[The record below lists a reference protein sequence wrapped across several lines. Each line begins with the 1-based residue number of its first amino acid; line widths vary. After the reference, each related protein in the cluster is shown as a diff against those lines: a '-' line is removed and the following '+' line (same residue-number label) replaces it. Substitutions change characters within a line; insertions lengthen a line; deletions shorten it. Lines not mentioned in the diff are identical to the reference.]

1 MESGRTR
8 VPQRDN
14 CGVIGWKIGD
24 SIARQHLRNLAMQLD
39 KFSDPSS
46 SRDQKATP
54 ANTRRLIVAIALGV
68 AAVAGLTVTER
79 MRERVPTPTPPHEPS
94 QALITTAAPAPEQF
108 AAASQMPPPAPPE
121 IKNDEKL
128 EPPRASAP
136 ESTIVDSKP
145 SAKHTTPVDTHY
157 MVQLGVFN
165 STANAQSLQKQ
176 LARSGINAHL
186 ETFVKVG
193 PFKDKHE
200 AEKAL
205 ARARKL
211 GIQAVLVFPPANQ

>member
-1 MESGRTR
+1 
-8 VPQRDN
+8 
-14 CGVIGWKIGD
+14 
-24 SIARQHLRNLAMQLD
+24 MQLD
-39 KFSDPSS
+39 KIPDPSS
-46 SRDQKATP
+46 SGDPKTTP
-54 ANTRRLIVAIALGV
+54 ASTRRLILAIVLGV

-79 MRERVPTPTPPHEPS
+79 MRERVPAPTPPHEPS
-94 QALITTAAPAPEQF
+94 QALITTAAPVPEQS

-128 EPPRASAP
+128 ESPQAGVS

-145 SAKHTTPVDTHY
+145 SAKPATPVDTHY

-176 LARSGINAHL
+176 LARAGINAHL

-193 PFKDKHE
+193 PFKDKRE

-205 ARARKL
+205 ARARKF
-211 GIQAVLVFPPANQ
+211 GIQAVLVAPPANQ